1 MLRHGI
7 WSKHLARYTD
17 KKCKKQS
24 TFLIPL
30 SKLIIVMEIECEG
43 HAGSP
48 ILYATLLPAAAI
60 AVYSLLVAWHLHV
73 KSCAKFQ
80 K

>member
-1 MLRHGI
+1 
-7 WSKHLARYTD
+7 
-17 KKCKKQS
+17 
-24 TFLIPL
+24 
-30 SKLIIVMEIECEG
+30 MEIECEG